1 MATGT
6 RTKAAKNKSDNTPKS
21 AVPKKKRV
29 NCGVCL
35 QPVVDQSDTEDG
47 HDAVFCDGKCQC
59 WLHRSCVGLT
69 KSRFDLVCG
78 SSDKFL
84 CCYCQLDCQSTLLS
98 EVGKS
103 VSLLSDKLNV
113 LIADLQPLRD
123 KLSLLSRSIPPL
135 DDPAPMPPLANISR
149 DVHGDSSSASYE
161 RKFNLVLRGL
171 PESPEGTSKS
181 ARLSSDLHES
191 TLVLSSIVP
200 GLSDSSIRDCFRLG
214 KFFAGRH
221 RPLLVK
227 FTRSCDVATALSNRS
242 KLSAGDF
249 PGVYIKPD
257 LSHKARRIESILL
270 KERWNLIESGVARA
284 SIKLQGSSL
293 FVNNLLFGSVTD
305 AGFQLSSDS
314 VASPDDMVS
323 SVSNE
328 PSEGPRDS
336 HSS

>member
-21 AVPKKKRV
+21 AVPKKMRV
-29 NCGVCL
+29 NSGVCL
-35 QPVVDQSDTEDG
+35 HDQSDTEDG

-98 EVGKS
+98 E
-103 VSLLSDKLNV
+103 SLLSDKLNV

-161 RKFNLVLRGL
+161 RKFNQVLRGL

-181 ARLSSDLHES
+181 ARLSSDLRES

-227 FTRSCDVATALSNRS
+227 FTRSCDVATALSNQS

-257 LSHKARRIESILL
+257 LSHKARRILL
-270 KERWNLIESGVARA
+270 KERWNLIESGVAWA
-284 SIKLQGSSL
+284 SIKFQGSSL

-314 VASPDDMVS
+314 VTSPDDMVS

-328 PSEGPRDS
+328 PSEGPRDT